1 MKKKKLI
8 EIYKKKRKKKKLIW
22 IIKIKKDKI
31 IIGIDLGIKEYAI
44 TYDGSTHKHY
54 PNFNKNKDIL
64 YLRNQI
70 NEINKKG
77 FFNLNKK
84 VDDFRK
90 DKITKS
96 LNKIIKNYIKL
107 IIEDIIKSKPKI
119 IKIEELNINGMKE
132 SNTRKFKSK
141 HKFLNKLIDDC
152 HWDLFRDLLS
162 KECIKNN
169 IDLVLVPQY
178 YPSSKMCSRCGS
190 IKLISLDDRTY
201 VCEECNLVI
210 DRDENAAINI
220 RNYNL

>member
-8 EIYKKKRKKKKLIW
+8 EIYKRKKKKLIW

-44 TYDGSTHKHY
+44 TYDGKCHKHY

-64 YLRNQI
+64 KIRNQI

-77 FFNLNKK
+77 FFNLSKYEIELFKK
-84 VDDFRK
+84 LNVK
-90 DKITKS
+90 
-96 LNKIIKNYIKL
+96 LNKLIKKYIIE
-107 IIEDIIKSKPKI
+107 IIEDIIKSKPSI
-119 IKIEELNINGMKE
+119 IKIEELNIDEIKGYNK
-132 SNTRKFKSK
+132 NYIKN

-162 KECIKNN
+162 KGRTDNN
-169 IDLVLVPQY
+169 IELILVPQY
-178 YPSSKMCSRCGS
+178 YPSSKMCSNCGS
-190 IKLISLDDRTY
+190 HKNILLDDRTFQ
-201 VCEECNLVI
+201 CEECGLLI